1 MVLELTFLY
10 ICMSINQL
18 HLMILYQEYSEK
30 TYLFLI
36 LLLMKIIKDTLSL
49 IKLFYFKY
57 VIISGNIFH
66 NQINSLH
73 FNRNFKIVERNLL
86 YKYFDR

>member
-1 MVLELTFLY
+1 
-10 ICMSINQL
+10 
-18 HLMILYQEYSEK
+18 
-30 TYLFLI
+30 
-36 LLLMKIIKDTLSL
+36 MKIIKDTLSL

-86 YKYFDR
+86 YKYVDRSLPKQLPEMIIKIISESKIN